1 MEMAQS
7 LACKITGELIM
18 NQTAIFWPLL
28 AQVLLVYLVYVLLG
42 IRRRSALTSGRAT
55 PDQFRENRNEPPE
68 SLFVCNNLKNQFQLP
83 VLFYVVVLCIYVTH
97 GNTILTLALAWI
109 FVVLRYL
116 HAFVHV
122 TSNDLR
128 LRSPLFGLGYVVLGI
143 LWIIFALHI
152 LNLM

>member
-1 MEMAQS
+1 
-7 LACKITGELIM
+7 M
-18 NQTAIFWPLL
+18 NQTAIFWPLI

-42 IRRRSALTSGRAT
+42 IRRRIALTSGRAK
-55 PDQFRENRNEPPE
+55 PDQFRENRHEPSE
-68 SLFVCNNLKNQFQLP
+68 SVFVSNNLLNQFQLP
-83 VLFYVVVLCIYVTH
+83 VLFYVVVLSIYITH

-109 FVVLRYL
+109 FVALRYL

-128 LRSPLFGLGYVVLGI
+128 LRSPLFALGYIVLGL

-152 LNLM
+152 LN